1 MVKSF
6 KAIKNMNPKVWA
18 NLKADAAKHDLTM
31 PEFLKILLDE
41 HRKREHV
48 REHFD
53 ELKELVQKH
62 ARPILREAEKIKEE
76 ISVEHRRGFG

>member
-6 KAIKNMNPKVWA
+6 KAIKNMDSKVWA

-48 REHFD
+48 REHFE

-62 ARPILREAEKIKEE
+62 AHILTKEE
-76 ISVEHRRGFG
+76 IPAEHKKGFG

>member
-1 MVKSF
+1 MSKSF
-6 KAIKNMNPKVWA
+6 KAIKNMDPKVWA
-18 NLKADAAKHDLTM
+18 NLKAEAAKHDTTM

-48 REHFD
+48 KEHFE

-62 ARPILREAEKIKEE
+62 VHIITKEE
-76 ISVEHRRGFG
+76 IPTEHRKSFG